1 MRRQGG
7 FTLLELL
14 VTVLILG
21 VLSATAIPLY
31 HTWTQRAYGTEA
43 SLMMKQILDGEI
55 IYYLEHD
62 DFFPAGMGSTVT
74 VREDG
79 SAVPAG
85 AFAQIEDALK
95 VNVPSKHHLDYELT
109 NGGGFCVVKISSS
122 PPPGFPLFKN
132 DQPYLYATLD
142 TEGKVHYLSLAE
154 LIALL
159 GG

>member
-21 VLSATAIPLY
+21 VLAATAIPLY

-43 SLMMKQILDGEI
+43 TLMMKQILDGEI

-62 DFFPAGMGSTVT
+62 DFFPTGVGTTVT
-74 VREDG
+74 VRADG

-85 AFAQIEDALK
+85 SFAQVTAALK
-95 VNVPSKHHLDYELT
+95 VNVPTGHHLDYDMT
-109 NGGGFCVVKISSS
+109 NIGNSCLVTISSS

-132 DQPYLYATLD
+132 DQRKLNAVID
-142 TEGKVHYLSLAE
+142 GEGKIDYLSEAE
-154 LIALL
+154 VLALL